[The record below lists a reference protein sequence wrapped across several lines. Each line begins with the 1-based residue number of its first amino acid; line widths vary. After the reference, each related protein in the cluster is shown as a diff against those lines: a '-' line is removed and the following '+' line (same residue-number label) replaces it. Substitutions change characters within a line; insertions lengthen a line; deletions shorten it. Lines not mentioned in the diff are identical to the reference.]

1 MSYIQEL
8 PFSMSVF
15 SPLFFCCWG
24 KLNYKDRWVRK
35 MVNSLHS
42 IFPSAGQRWSVRPR
56 PSVYSCPYFFLFIH
70 YDDDDDN
77 DSSFFVCPL
86 YFTSPLTTRWR
97 GGKNQPSKIRGGGG
111 FKSIRPKRLAACSF
125 CCSSL
130 DSQEQTLSMPFKYVF
145 IWKIGFEGKSAELFC
160 LIGLPNF

>member
-1 MSYIQEL
+1 MSL
-8 PFSMSVF
+8 VF
-15 SPLFFCCWG
+15 
-24 KLNYKDRWVRK
+24 YKSSNNTLERREK
-35 MVNSLHS
+35 SALENS
-42 IFPSAGQRWSVRPR
+42 
-56 PSVYSCPYFFLFIH
+56 
-70 YDDDDDN
+70 
-77 DSSFFVCPL
+77 
-86 YFTSPLTTRWR
+86 
-97 GGKNQPSKIRGGGG
+97 GGGG